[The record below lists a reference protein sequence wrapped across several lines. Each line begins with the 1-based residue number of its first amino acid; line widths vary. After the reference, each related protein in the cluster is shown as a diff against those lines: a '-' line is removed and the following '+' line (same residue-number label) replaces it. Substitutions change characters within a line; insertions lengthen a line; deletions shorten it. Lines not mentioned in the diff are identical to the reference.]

1 MQSERKYLL
10 SLYLVKVLYLKFMN
24 ETGNWIAGRQM
35 ILSKNEQKFQID
47 IPSKKCEIRQIIEG
61 KIFSSILRKMQFKV
75 QWHTTT
81 STLQWFKKADLV
93 SIGRD
98 VEEPL
103 SSYTTG
109 EKVKRYSTF
118 LKQFGIFLK
127 T

>member
-1 MQSERKYLL
+1 
-10 SLYLVKVLYLKFMN
+10 
-24 ETGNWIAGRQM
+24 M

-47 IPSKKCEIRQIIEG
+47 IPSKKYEIRQIIEG
-61 KIFSSILRKMQFKV
+61 KIFSSILRKIQFKV

-98 VEEPL
+98 VEELL

-109 EKVKRYSTF
+109 KKVKRYSTF